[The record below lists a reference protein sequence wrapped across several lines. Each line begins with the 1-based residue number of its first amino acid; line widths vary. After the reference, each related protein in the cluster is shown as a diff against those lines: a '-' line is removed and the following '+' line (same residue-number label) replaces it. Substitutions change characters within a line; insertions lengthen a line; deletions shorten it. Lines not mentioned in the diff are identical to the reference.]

1 MLEQNIRLVR
11 GSPFGSDVSC
21 VNIWLQEEEEEEQE
35 EERERLPAGAELPP
49 NSPHAVATSTQNS
62 LDIVH
67 KFASQL
73 AKIYEKIQT

>member
-35 EERERLPAGAELPP
+35 EQEEQERDCLQELSCPLT
-49 NSPHAVATSTQNS
+49 H
-62 LDIVH
+62 LM
-67 KFASQL
+67 L
-73 AKIYEKIQT
+73 